1 MSCCY
6 SPVEEKREISEG
18 NGGQRVERHNGGW
31 VGGYNDSRSMGRSTE
46 SCDSWLWPVST
57 AWFGIEPWAFL
68 GTFGKSRRCRRY
80 GVDRWGTWQ

>member
-1 MSCCY
+1 MSRKGDVLLLFTCGG
-6 SPVEEKREISEG
+6 EEISEWKDTMVSG
-18 NGGQRVERHNGGW
+18 R

-68 GTFGKSRRCRRY
+68 GTFWEESKVQKIWR
-80 GVDRWGTWQ
+80 

>member
-1 MSCCY
+1 MSRKGDVLLLFTCGG
-6 SPVEEKREISEG
+6 EEISEG

-31 VGGYNDSRSMGRSTE
+31 VGGHDDGRSMDRSTE

-68 GTFGKSRRCRRY
+68 GTFWEESK
-80 GVDRWGTWQ
+80 VQKM